1 MRTELQVDKFCP
13 LVFDYG
19 HYWSW
24 TRFGIDWGLS
34 KDILD
39 RETIFGYSLLEGK
52 TKLCTQCWAAFM
64 FIASFKIITWK
75 FSLFIKRLYKNHSEH
90 FILFGHV
97 WSVLECRFA
106 LHVISRYH
114 RFNSI
119 GHLQI
124 STHFLEAEFYNL
136 TSRLDNNA
144 TLFSSHLSAN
154 VEAES
159 VRMCSMG
166 SFTSDIGI
174 LLHQRIERGN

>member
-1 MRTELQVDKFCP
+1 
-13 LVFDYG
+13 
-19 HYWSW
+19 
-24 TRFGIDWGLS
+24 
-34 KDILD
+34 
-39 RETIFGYSLLEGK
+39 
-52 TKLCTQCWAAFM
+52 M

-90 FILFGHV
+90 NILFGHV
-97 WSVLECRFA
+97 WSVLECPLCLARDSP
-106 LHVISRYH
+106 ISS
-114 RFNSI
+114 FSI

-144 TLFSSHLSAN
+144 TLFIISSHLYAN

-159 VRMCSMG
+159 VRRCSMG